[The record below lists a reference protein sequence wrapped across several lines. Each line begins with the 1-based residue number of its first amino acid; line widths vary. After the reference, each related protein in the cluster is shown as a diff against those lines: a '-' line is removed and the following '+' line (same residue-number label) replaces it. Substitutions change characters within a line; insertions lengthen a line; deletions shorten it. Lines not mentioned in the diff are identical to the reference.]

1 MNEHYLAWRSMLKT
15 LVLLF
20 CILVLPLK
28 AKTLEVV
35 FEHNPPFQM
44 IDENG
49 KGYGPVYDFAI
60 KLIKRAQLEAR
71 LIGKPWARIMVKDA
85 KLPNTL
91 ILSMSKIPQRIPN
104 FIWLTS
110 VYTGQPYIWKK
121 RNAIDPKNRSI
132 HVSMERNS
140 HREKSIREYFHSD
153 NVFEFLNST
162 QALNALLK
170 GRVQRFVGTTLAV
183 SGKLAS
189 LGYELNILEQLSLFD
204 EADFS
209 SQGLYLTLT
218 LGTDSEIQNA
228 LKQALKC
235 PEIIKARNMLFDN
248 FTKEEQSLLM
258 VKFK

>member
-1 MNEHYLAWRSMLKT
+1 MIKILL
-15 LVLLF
+15 LVLF
-20 CILVLPLK
+20 MIILPSK
-28 AKTLEVV
+28 ATTVDVV

-44 IDENG
+44 IDRYG

-60 KLIKRAQLEAR
+60 KLIKHAQIEAQFKA
-71 LIGKPWARIMVKDA
+71 KPWARIMVKDA

-110 VYTGQPYIWKK
+110 VYTGQSYIWKK
-121 RNAIDPKNRSI
+121 RNAVDSKTKSI
-132 HVSMERNS
+132 QVSIERNS

-189 LGYELNILEQLSLFD
+189 LGYELNILEQLSVFD
-204 EADFS
+204 EAEFS

-218 LGTDSEIQNA
+218 LGTDSEIEDA
-228 LKQALKC
+228 LQQALKH
-235 PEIIKARNMLFDN
+235 PEIIKARNILFDS
-248 FTKEEQSLLM
+248 FTKEEQSLLK
-258 VKFK
+258 VQFK